1 MDLGSKKRIGNFV
14 LTRKKQGKA
23 TFIIVSTLSGEWSMH
38 FRADNKM
45 FRLLDT
51 VDRDAEDS
59 LHTWITSLYAV
70 SHIVDGKFTGEL
82 MLSINNYFERLGDS
96 VKRLDEEEDKKVLN
110 EEKVSHQ
117 MREELEKLEDN
128 EGEKRARV

>member
-51 VDRDAEDS
+51 VDRDAEYS
-59 LHTWITSLYAV
+59 LHTWITSLYAA

-82 MLSINNYFERLGDS
+82 MLSVNNYFERLGNG
-96 VKRLDEEEDKKVLN
+96 VKRLDDAYDAKVLR
-110 EEKVSHQ
+110 EER
-117 MREELEKLEDN
+117 MAREMIDELEKLEDN
-128 EGEKRARV
+128 EGGNE

>member
-51 VDRDAEDS
+51 VDRDAEYS
-59 LHTWITSLYAV
+59 LHTWITSLYAA

-82 MLSINNYFERLGDS
+82 MLSVNNYFERLGNGL
-96 VKRLDEEEDKKVLN
+96 KRLDDEDDAKVLG
-110 EEKVSHQ
+110 EER
-117 MREELEKLEDN
+117 MAREMIDELEKLEDN
-128 EGEKRARV
+128 EGGNE

>member
-51 VDRDAEDS
+51 VDRDAEYS
-59 LHTWITSLYAV
+59 LHTWITSLYAA

-82 MLSINNYFERLGDS
+82 MLSVNNYFESLGNG
-96 VKRLDEEEDKKVLN
+96 VKRLDDEDDAKVLG
-110 EEKVSHQ
+110 EER
-117 MREELEKLEDN
+117 MAREMIDELEKLEDN
-128 EGEKRARV
+128 EGGNE

>member
-23 TFIIVSTLSGEWSMH
+23 TFIIVSTLSGEWSMQ

-51 VDRDAEDS
+51 VDRDAEYS
-59 LHTWITSLYAV
+59 LHTWITSLYAA

-82 MLSINNYFERLGDS
+82 MLSVNNYFERLGNG
-96 VKRLDEEEDKKVLN
+96 VKRLDDEDDAKVLG
-110 EEKVSHQ
+110 EER
-117 MREELEKLEDN
+117 MAREMIDELEKLEDN
-128 EGEKRARV
+128 EGGNE

>member
-1 MDLGSKKRIGNFV
+1 M
-14 LTRKKQGKA
+14 TRKKQGKA

-51 VDRDAEDS
+51 VDRDAEYS
-59 LHTWITSLYAV
+59 LHTWITSLYAA

-82 MLSINNYFERLGDS
+82 MLSVNNYFERLGNG
-96 VKRLDEEEDKKVLN
+96 VKRLDDEDDAKVLG
-110 EEKVSHQ
+110 EER
-117 MREELEKLEDN
+117 MAREMIDELEKLEDN
-128 EGEKRARV
+128 EGGNE

>member
-38 FRADNKM
+38 FPADNKM

-51 VDRDAEDS
+51 VDRDAEYS
-59 LHTWITSLYAV
+59 LHTWITSLYAA

-82 MLSINNYFERLGDS
+82 MLSVNNYFERLGNG
-96 VKRLDEEEDKKVLN
+96 VKRLDDEDDAKVLG
-110 EEKVSHQ
+110 EER
-117 MREELEKLEDN
+117 MAREMIDELEKLEDN
-128 EGEKRARV
+128 EGGNE

>member
-51 VDRDAEDS
+51 VDRDAEYS
-59 LHTWITSLYAV
+59 LHTWITSLYAAR
-70 SHIVDGKFTGEL
+70 HIVDGKFTGEL
-82 MLSINNYFERLGDS
+82 MLSVNNYFERLGNG
-96 VKRLDEEEDKKVLN
+96 VKRLDDEDDAKVLG
-110 EEKVSHQ
+110 EER
-117 MREELEKLEDN
+117 MAREMIDELEKLEDN
-128 EGEKRARV
+128 EGGNE

>member
-59 LHTWITSLYAV
+59 LRTWITSLYAA
-70 SHIVDGKFTGEL
+70 SHVVDGQFTGEL
-82 MLSINNYFERLGDS
+82 MLSVNNYFERLGNG
-96 VKRLDEEEDKKVLN
+96 VKTFDDEDDAKVLG
-110 EEKVSHQ
+110 EER
-117 MREELEKLEDN
+117 MAREMIDELEKLEDN
-128 EGEKRARV
+128 EGEKDSIV

>member
-51 VDRDAEDS
+51 VDRDAEYS
-59 LHTWITSLYAV
+59 LHTWITSLYAA

-82 MLSINNYFERLGDS
+82 MLSVNNYFERLGNG
-96 VKRLDEEEDKKVLN
+96 VKRLDDEDDAKVLG
-110 EEKVSHQ
+110 EERRA
-117 MREELEKLEDN
+117 REMIDELEKLEDN
-128 EGEKRARV
+128 EGGNER

>member
-51 VDRDAEDS
+51 VDRDAEGS
-59 LHTWITSLYAV
+59 LHTWITSLYAA

-82 MLSINNYFERLGDS
+82 MLSVNNYFERLGNG
-96 VKRLDEEEDKKVLN
+96 VKRLDDEDDAKVLG
-110 EEKVSHQ
+110 EER
-117 MREELEKLEDN
+117 MAREMIDELEKLEDN
-128 EGEKRARV
+128 EGGNE

>member
-23 TFIIVSTLSGEWSMH
+23 TFVIVSTLSGEWSMH

-59 LHTWITSLYAV
+59 LHTWITSLYAA
-70 SHIVDGKFTGEL
+70 SHIVDGQFTRDL
-82 MLSINNYFERLGDS
+82 MVTIDGYFERMKKEVKLLDDS
-96 VKRLDEEEDKKVLN
+96 EDAKILEEERRAH
-110 EEKVSHQ
+110 E
-117 MREELEKLEDN
+117 MREEMDKLEDD
-128 EGEKRARV
+128 EG